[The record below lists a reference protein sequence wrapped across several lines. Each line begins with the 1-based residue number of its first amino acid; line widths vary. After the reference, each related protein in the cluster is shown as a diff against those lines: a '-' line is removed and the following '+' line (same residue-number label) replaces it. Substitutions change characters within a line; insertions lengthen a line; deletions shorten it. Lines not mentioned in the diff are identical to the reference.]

1 MVKNIFIVFFLFI
14 IPRIEAQK
22 FFSVQYNSRADLK
35 VFVVKYESRA
45 DLLVYKVKYESRV
58 GENQGKWFFV
68 DYESRADLKIFFVD
82 YESRAGWKNKSKK
95 HLLY

>member
-1 MVKNIFIVFFLFI
+1 MVKNILIVLFLFL

-22 FFSVQYNSRADLK
+22 IFSVKYDNRADLK

-68 DYESRADLKIFFVD
+68 DYESWQVGKINPKNTYCINVNPQN
-82 YESRAGWKNKSKK
+82 SR
-95 HLLY
+95 